1 MRGLSDFH
9 LGAEV
14 VASDGRKV
22 GTLVRVVVEKDGF
35 DPRSLVVR
43 EEESFAGRL
52 LAAES
57 LFITDEVVIP
67 ISAVQ
72 SAAHD
77 LVRLSMS
84 GHDVRRQPPYL
95 SHHFKTLTVRTAALE
110 DADVLTGG
118 MGIPRAEETAAKG
131 KDEIE
136 IDAGENVMLGT
147 TGRRLGHVRD
157 ILYDQGELIGVV
169 IKPDGFFKRDVV
181 LPVRFIDRAD
191 DLALFAHLNESD
203 IEHLKPFIDA
213 E

>member
-84 GHDVRRQPPYL
+84 GHDVRGQRPYL

-110 DADVLTGG
+110 
-118 MGIPRAEETAAKG
+118 
-131 KDEIE
+131 
-136 IDAGENVMLGT
+136 
-147 TGRRLGHVRD
+147 
-157 ILYDQGELIGVV
+157 
-169 IKPDGFFKRDVV
+169 
-181 LPVRFIDRAD
+181 
-191 DLALFAHLNESD
+191 
-203 IEHLKPFIDA
+203 
-213 E
+213 